1 MRNILVKTCSAPL
14 FVAAFITF
22 VPLVAAADDP
32 VVARVNGFEIKQ
44 SDLDFAASEV
54 GTGLANYTAQDRK
67 KMLLQLVIE
76 NELMAGA
83 AASGNLDKAEN
94 FADRVKYHYRR
105 ALRDA
110 FVDANIRRAPSE
122 DAAKKIYDEKIASM
136 KPEQEVHARHILVG
150 TEAEAKE
157 IADRLKKGGDFAALA
172 KEKSKDANAEGG
184 DLGFFSRGQ
193 MVKPFEDAAFALEV
207 GQISEPVQTQFGWHI
222 IKVEEKRDKPLP
234 SFDQVKEA
242 ILAQLLQQKA
252 QEVVTGLRDAAKIE
266 IIDPEMKKAIGDAAT
281 EDQASPDHPKEDNR

>member
-1 MRNILVKTCSAPL
+1 MLVAT
-14 FVAAFITF
+14 FIAF
-22 VPLVAAADDP
+22 VPLAVAADDP
-32 VVARVNGFEIKQ
+32 VIARVNSIDIKR
-44 SDLDFAASEV
+44 SDLDFAVTEV
-54 GTGLANYTAQDRK
+54 GSGLANYSAQDRK

-76 NELMAGA
+76 NELMAGTA
-83 AASGNLDKAEN
+83 ARGNLDKAEN

-110 FVDANIRRAPSE
+110 FVDASIRNALSV

-157 IADRLKKGGDFAALA
+157 IADRLKRGEDFAALA

-184 DLGFFSRGQ
+184 DLGFFSHGQ

-207 GQISEPVQTQFGWHI
+207 GQISEPVQTQFGWHV

-242 ILAQLLQQKA
+242 ILSELLKQKA

-266 IIDPEMKKAIGDAAT
+266 ILDPEMKKAMGDAAA
-281 EDQASPDHPKEDNR
+281 EDQATPNEPKEDLSASGKSNN

>member
-1 MRNILVKTCSAPL
+1 MLVAT
-14 FVAAFITF
+14 FIAF
-22 VPLVAAADDP
+22 VPLAVAADDP
-32 VVARVNGFEIKQ
+32 VIARVNSIDIKR
-44 SDLDFAASEV
+44 SDLDFAVTEV
-54 GTGLANYTAQDRK
+54 GSGLANYSAQDRK

-83 AASGNLDKAEN
+83 AARGNLDKAEN

-110 FVDANIRRAPSE
+110 FVDASIRNALSV

-157 IADRLKKGGDFAALA
+157 IADRLKRGEDFAALA

-184 DLGFFSRGQ
+184 DLGFFSHGQ

-207 GQISEPVQTQFGWHI
+207 GQISEPVQTQFGWHV
-222 IKVEEKRDKPLP
+222 IKVEEKRDKRLP

-242 ILAQLLQQKA
+242 ILSELLKQKA
-252 QEVVTGLRDAAKIE
+252 QEVVTGLRDAAKVE
-266 IIDPEMKKAIGDAAT
+266 ILDPEMKKAMGDAAA
-281 EDQASPDHPKEDNR
+281 EDRLRQ